1 MAGPIRGERRVSW
14 APTTSSQSI
23 PPSGEDNDAAPE
35 SHAPPPNSDPDES
48 SQPGRDETTLL
59 FSPSEN
65 RMASSPQPL
74 SSRGIT
80 NGLNPGDMGGLL
92 GAAGAAL
99 DRDRLFVRQH
109 TATEPN
115 PLSPNISAASESTV
129 ASAPGAT
136 ELGAVKP
143 IIPPESDDEGLTP
156 PGTEPVDVL
165 GKAEQAAGE
174 VLPPHAVVKDILNA
188 NAPVI
193 NLDHHA
199 PLAARAGRM
208 TTPALRPIQEVITP
222 PEEEPRRKSAPAD
235 MPDVEITGIDG
246 TSPSAEDTNGVKR
259 RDTLELEQR
268 RGSEPGTAPQAE
280 DVSSPSGAGPSS
292 AGNPWGSSFKV
303 EWIKKERLPFWRTR
317 NLRNPWNQDREVK
330 VSRDGTE
337 LEPSVGQR
345 LLDEWD
351 APAPPAP
358 PLSPQASRR
367 SRTPAAQAVNRTPA
381 PKPPVPSSSGGAA
394 LPSAAILGPPLRR
407 PDTRPP

>member
-14 APTTSSQSI
+14 ASTTSSQVI
-23 PPSGEDNDAAPE
+23 PQSGDDNGDDDPSE
-35 SHAPPPNSDPDES
+35 SHDPPT
-48 SQPGRDETTLL
+48 GRDGTTLL
-59 FSPSEN
+59 FSPSEH

-80 NGLNPGDMGGLL
+80 NGLNPGDVGGLL

-109 TATEPN
+109 TATEPK
-115 PLSPNISAASESTV
+115 PLSPNVSAASESSI
-129 ASAPGAT
+129 ASAPAAT

-143 IIPPESDDEGLTP
+143 IIPPESDDDELTP
-156 PGTEPVDVL
+156 PGSEPVDVL
-165 GKAEQAAGE
+165 GKAEQASGE
-174 VLPPHAVVKDILNA
+174 VMPPHAVVKDILNA

-199 PLAARAGRM
+199 PAAASRAGRM

-235 MPDVEITGIDG
+235 MPDVEITGLDD
-246 TSPSAEDTNGVKR
+246 TSPAAEGPSGVKR
-259 RDTLELEQR
+259 LDMFGLEQR
-268 RGSEPGTAPQAE
+268 RGSEPGAAPQ
-280 DVSSPSGAGPSS
+280 SKGFTSPSGARPSS
-292 AGNPWGSSFKV
+292 VGNPWGSSFKV

-358 PLSPQASRR
+358 PLSPQATRR
-367 SRTPAAQAVNRTPA
+367 SRTPAAQAVNRTSA
-381 PKPPVPSSSGGAA
+381 PKPPLPSSSGNAP
-394 LPSAAILGPPLRR
+394 LPSAAILGPPVRR